1 MSNQEILE
9 RLDRIEETLK
19 GKLEPLLDL
28 LQTVINTNINKS
40 GLSET
45 SAFTQEPA
53 KVEKPDLMYTTDEEN
68 VYISGNKT
76 YDNRTLIKATF
87 QGSSWNKERSAWAFK
102 KFDNFEETLS
112 NVFPNI
118 VKG

>member
-45 SAFTQEPA
+45 GTEPA
-53 KVEKPDLMYTTDEEN
+53 KADKPELMYTTDEEN
-68 VYISGNKT
+68 VYISGTKT

-102 KFDNFEETLS
+102 KFDNFEETLT

-118 VKG
+118 IKG

>member
-9 RLDRIEETLK
+9 RLDRIEETIKHRLD
-19 GKLEPLLDL
+19 PLLDL

-45 SAFTQEPA
+45 VSGEPTA

-102 KFDNFEETLS
+102 KFDNFEEILL

-118 VKG
+118 IKG